1 MLRSSAQRL
10 HLFLCETNRMSR
22 NYDSS
27 QLTHR
32 RAQRAIAGSFLSVNN
47 QVTLGSRPMRGIKD
61 SSIIYSVKEG
71 QSTQFTRFPLC
82 VGISG
87 GCPCDALNAD
97 LAQPPYDIPGAV
109 SGITFTVGSIIV
121 SWTAPT
127 TGSGPFTYRVT
138 PYLNGVALPFVTTT
152 ATTYRFVS
160 LEAMQPYTFT
170 VCAMNQGGA
179 GPILTTPSF
188 VAPPSDLG
196 TILSGNGLMSMDVAP
211 SLTYVLNMGLDT
223 VLAYA
228 ASINQA
234 PTTVSRAMYLWSASV
249 AQAWN
254 WVTADACITGTHD
267 NWDWASK
274 ASAVLAPCDAL
285 IWIASVIDYLT
296 PQLIPSYVS
305 PYAFSAE
312 DVARVKTEGQ
322 WDAWLAQWNTWMLGR
337 QSDGSSAALTTM
349 PTGSANWNETIVV
362 DGVTVNNIAAFP
374 APQEYTRL
382 TVQGVRKGYL
392 SYLWDSVTSTC
403 LSEEDEADIQ
413 TSPSVGAPATG
424 AARDAEIDAV
434 LEISA
439 SLTDSQKAQAEFW
452 AGSSIGTVSPPTMFI
467 WLWKEYVRT
476 IQVTCPVL
484 IFSLLDLAVH
494 MFEGSRVTWRIKA
507 HYMQARPIQE
517 IRRRYT
523 GQTVQSWNG
532 SIDGA
537 QWVPYQRAN
546 FVTPPFPDFTSGHS
560 HFGKV
565 FSLTMNKWFGSS
577 IVKNQVVYDN
587 LPWMATLFP
596 QFQSGSYG
604 DFVVPARS
612 SSIDTA
618 PSQPVTFSF
627 STWDDIADHAGM
639 SRLYGGIHT
648 IAAHTGAQAAA
659 VLVDG
664 YINASWNISP
674 PPMMGAAQ
682 PNTAID
688 TAIDTDAIDIS
699 SLP

>member
-1 MLRSSAQRL
+1 
-10 HLFLCETNRMSR
+10 MSR

-27 QLTHR
+27 HLIQR
-32 RAQRAIAGSFLSVNN
+32 KAQRAIAGSFLSVSNN
-47 QVTLGSRPMRGIKD
+47 VTLGSRPMRGIKD

-82 VGISG
+82 VGISA
-87 GCPCDALNAD
+87 GCPCEALNAD
-97 LAQPPYDIPGAV
+97 LAQPPYDIPGAI

-138 PYLNGVALPFVTTT
+138 PYLNGVALPSVTTGD
-152 ATTYRFVS
+152 TTYRFVS

-170 VCAMNQGGA
+170 VCAMNQGGV

-188 VAPPSDLG
+188 VAPPSELG
-196 TILSGNGLMSMDVAP
+196 TILSGNGLLSMDVAP
-211 SLTYVLNMGLDT
+211 SLAYVLNLGLDT

-254 WVTADACITGTHD
+254 WVTADACVTGTHD

-274 ASAVLAPCDAL
+274 GAVLAAYDAL

-305 PYAFSAE
+305 PYVFSAV

-322 WDAWLAQWNTWMLGR
+322 WDSWLGKWNLWMLGR

-362 DGVTVNNIAAFP
+362 DGVNQINGFP

-382 TVQGVRKGYL
+382 TVQGVKKGYL

-403 LSEEDEADIQ
+403 LSEADEADIQ
-413 TSPSVGAPATG
+413 DSVGAPATG

-434 LEISA
+434 LAISA

-452 AGSSIGTVSPPTMFI
+452 AGSSIGTISPPTMFI

-476 IQVTCPVL
+476 VQITCPVL

-507 HYMQARPIQE
+507 HYMQDRPIQE
-517 IRRRYT
+517 IRRRYA
-523 GQTVQSWNG
+523 GQTVASWNG

-565 FSLTMNKWFGSS
+565 FALTMGKWFGSS
-577 IVKNQVVYDN
+577 IIKNQVVYDN
-587 LPWMATLFP
+587 LQWMATLFP

-604 DFVVPARS
+604 DFVIPARS
-612 SSIDTA
+612 SLIDVS
-618 PSQPVTFSF
+618 PSQPLTVSF

-659 VLVDG
+659 ILVDG
-664 YINASWNISP
+664 YINASWNITV
-674 PPMMGAAQ
+674 PPMLGAAQ
-682 PNTAID
+682 PIAAFD
-688 TAIDTDAIDIS
+688 TAIDTETIDIS
-699 SLP
+699 SLNPIVSV

>member
-1 MLRSSAQRL
+1 
-10 HLFLCETNRMSR
+10 MSR

-32 RAQRAIAGSFLSVNN
+32 RAQRAIAGSFLSVDNN
-47 QVTLGSRPMRGIKD
+47 QVMLGSRPMRGIKD

-82 VGISG
+82 VGISS
-87 GCPCDALNAD
+87 GCPCEALNAD

-138 PYLNGVALPFVTTT
+138 PYLNGVALPSVTTT
-152 ATTYRFVS
+152 ETTYRFLS

-170 VCAMNQGGA
+170 VSAINQGGA
-179 GPILTTPSF
+179 GPVITTPSF
-188 VAPPSDLG
+188 VAPPSDLAA
-196 TILSGNGLMSMDVAP
+196 ILSGNGLISMDVTP
-211 SLTYVLNMGLDT
+211 SLTYVLNVGLDT
-223 VLAYA
+223 VMAYV

-234 PTTVSRAMYLWSASV
+234 PTTVSRVIYLWSASV

-254 WVTADACITGTHD
+254 WVTADACVTGTHD

-274 ASAVLAPCDAL
+274 ASAVLTPCDAL

-296 PQLIPSYVS
+296 PQLIPGYVS

-312 DVARVKTEGQ
+312 DVVRVKTEGQ
-322 WDAWLAQWNTWMLGR
+322 WDSWLAQWNLWMLGR
-337 QSDGSSAALTTM
+337 QSDGASAALTTM

-392 SYLWDSVTSTC
+392 SYTWDSVTSTC
-403 LSEEDEADIQ
+403 LSEADEADIQ
-413 TSPSVGAPATG
+413 DSVGGPATG

-434 LEISA
+434 LAITA
-439 SLTDSQKAQAEFW
+439 SLTDSQKAQAEMW
-452 AGSSIGTVSPPTMFI
+452 AGSSAGTLSPPMMFV
-467 WLWKEYVRT
+467 WLWKEYIRST
-476 IQVTCPVL
+476 AVTCPVL
-484 IFSLLDLAVH
+484 VFSLLDLAIH
-494 MFEGSRVTWRIKA
+494 LFEGSRVTWRIKG
-507 HYMQARPIQE
+507 HYMQDRPIQE

-523 GQTVQSWNG
+523 GQTIQSWNG

-565 FSLTMNKWFGSS
+565 FALTMGKWFGTS
-577 IVKNQVVYDN
+577 ILKNQVVYDN

-596 QFQSGSYG
+596 QTQSRAYG
-604 DFVVPARS
+604 DFVIPARS
-612 SSIDTA
+612 SAIDVS

-664 YINASWNISP
+664 YINASWNITAP
-674 PPMMGAAQ
+674 LMMGAAH
-682 PNTAID
+682 NEVLNAD
-688 TAIDTDAIDIS
+688 TEAIDIS